1 MERIK
6 IQASKETPFAL
17 FDGNKGVL
25 KIQGRSTLEDPRNF
39 YNEIIDG
46 IDEYKKNPKE
56 VLEVTIDLEYFNT
69 PSALMILHL
78 FRKLKKAVNFKTIWV
93 YEKDD
98 EDMQQAGEDFE
109 DLLKT
114 VPFEFKEKEKE

>member
-6 IQASKETPFAL
+6 IRATKETPRVL
-17 FDGNKGVL
+17 FDGNKGIL
-25 KIQGRSTLEDPRNF
+25 KIKGKSISEDPRDF
-39 YNEIIDG
+39 YKEIIDG
-46 IDEYKKNPKE
+46 INEYKKSPKGT
-56 VLEVTIDLEYFNT
+56 LEVTIDLEYFNT

-78 FRKLKKAVNFKTIWV
+78 FRKLKKAVNFKVIWV

-109 DLLKT
+109 DILKT
-114 VPFEFKEKEKE
+114 VFFEYNEIER